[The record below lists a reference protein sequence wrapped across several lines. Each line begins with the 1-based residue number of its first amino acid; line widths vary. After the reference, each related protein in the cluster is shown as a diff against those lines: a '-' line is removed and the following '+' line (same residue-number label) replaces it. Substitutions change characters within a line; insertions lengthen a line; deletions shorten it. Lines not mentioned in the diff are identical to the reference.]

1 MSTPTKSQS
10 MNEEFPVTVTE
21 NEDGTITIEWDEN
34 HPVTSVFNNWKEE
47 DFINAINTGCLE
59 ALGQEEYDKMK
70 EEYND
75 QK

>member
-10 MNEEFPVTVTE
+10 MNEDFPMTITE

-34 HPVTSVFNNWKEE
+34 HPVTSIFNTWNQD
-47 DFINAINTGCLE
+47 DFINAIDIGCTKI
-59 ALGQEEYDKMK
+59 LGQEECDRI
-70 EEYND
+70 EEEHSN